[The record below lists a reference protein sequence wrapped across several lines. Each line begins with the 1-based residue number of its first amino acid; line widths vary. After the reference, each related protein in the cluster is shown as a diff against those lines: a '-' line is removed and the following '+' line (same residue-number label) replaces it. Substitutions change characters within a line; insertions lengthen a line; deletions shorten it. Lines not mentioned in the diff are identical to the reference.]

1 MSQELR
7 AFIIEQGVEAEF
19 LSPGCE
25 MPTVEAAARGL
36 GVSEGEIIKSLLF
49 QAKDGGL
56 VLAIAAGMGRINTK
70 KLEQLTGLKGLRLAR
85 PEVVLE
91 ATGYPAG
98 GTPPVGHKNLLQVIV
113 DWRVL
118 ELPYVYGGGGD
129 SKVMMKIKPTDIIRL
144 NQAKIHD
151 IID

>member
-1 MSQELR
+1 
-7 AFIIEQGVEAEF
+7 
-19 LSPGCE
+19 

-70 KLEQLTGLKGLRLAR
+70 RLEQLTGLKGLRLAK

-98 GTPPVGHKNLLQVIV
+98 GTPPVGHKNHLRVVV

-129 SKVMMKIKPTDIIRL
+129 PKVMMRIKPTDIIRL
-144 NQAKIHD
+144 NQAKVQD
-151 IID
+151 IVD